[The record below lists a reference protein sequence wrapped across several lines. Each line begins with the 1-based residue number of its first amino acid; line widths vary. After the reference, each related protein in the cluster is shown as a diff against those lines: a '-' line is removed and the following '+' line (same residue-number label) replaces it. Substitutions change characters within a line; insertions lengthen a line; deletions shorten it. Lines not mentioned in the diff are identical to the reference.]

1 MDMEDNK
8 KEERRIS
15 SEEFGRLWIVMKGSL
30 RELVKSNEEWRKSNE
45 EWRKMWNERM
55 NERMKGSLR
64 E

>member
-30 RELVKSNEEWRKSNE
+30 RELVKRHEEQVKSNE

-55 NERMKGSLR
+55 KKR
-64 E
+64 EEEKEEM